1 MESNG
6 DDSGPSNGNQNSDE
20 NDSSSVSDINVG
32 ENSGDSFPS
41 DTDSDDEVVGDT
53 QSSLGTYSSEM
64 SDPEEEEFWST
75 NLTSVSIAAFEEE
88 TGPNHNLSPTDSVLQ
103 YFFLMISDDFFN
115 LLAVETNRYADQVFA
130 RKGRRD
136 PDWSPTNK
144 REVQAYFGLHIFMGI
159 HKLPSIDMYW
169 SQNRFVGIPGF
180 KDTMPRCRFQKLT
193 QFLHMSNNEDHVP
206 TGTSGHD
213 RLFKIRPLIDLTR
226 KNFQRYNRPG
236 KCQSIDEGMI
246 RYKGNYFAKQYTPCK
261 PIKRGLKVWMRC
273 EPNGY
278 THDYRI
284 YLEKH
289 DDMKGQTLGETV
301 VKHLCKPLKWK
312 GHHVFFDRFF
322 TSIPFLQNLENNGIY
337 ACGTIMSNRRGFP
350 ADLKNPS
357 FTGRGDAEQRQ
368 HENLVATAWKDAKPV
383 HIVSTTSDPLGDGPT
398 YLRVPGGGHVLIQRP
413 PAVAHYQENY
423 FGVDRAM
430 QYRAKCPV
438 GRQSR
443 KYWKYFM
450 NFILDMKWIY
460 PVITIFITLTDGQ
473 TLISN
478 TECPALDEL
487 VRVNA
492 KNTNAMRK
500 EIEELRKEQERLFNE
515 LSLQIDWLKSILLQ
529 SNGDFSIIKDRQL
542 RGLLKKGPKYRIQS
556 KIDFI
561 KCREVL
567 KEALDTYTKRWCK

>member
-1 MESNG
+1 MESSD

-20 NDSSSVSDINVG
+20 NDSSSDSDINVG
-32 ENSGDSFPS
+32 ENSGDSFSS
-41 DTDSDDEVVGDT
+41 DTDSDDVGVGDT
-53 QSSLGTYSSEM
+53 QSSLGTYSSET

-88 TGPNHNLSPTDSVLQ
+88 TGPNHDLSPTDSVLQ
-103 YFFLMISDDFFN
+103 YFFLMISDDFFD

-136 PDWSPTNK
+136 SDWSPTNK

-284 YLEKH
+284 YLGKH
-289 DDMKGQTLGETV
+289 DDMKGQTLGERV

-322 TSIPFLQNLENNGIY
+322 TSIPLLQNLENNGIY

-398 YLRVPGGGHVLIQRP
+398 YRRVPGGGHVLIQRP

-423 FGVDRAM
+423 YGVDRAM

-450 NFILDMKWIY
+450 NFILEVSIVNAFLLWKTTSGVVIPRKHYSLCDFCVDVAELLIGDYRSKKKERY
-460 PVITIFITLTDGQ
+460 PLAGTVTAAGVASHHSVKLTDMPRRQCKWCSKQGRRRDVTYGCDKCLVHLCQ
-473 TLISN
+473 GACFQAYHQNALLN
-478 TECPALDEL
+478 T
-487 VRVNA
+487 
-492 KNTNAMRK
+492 
-500 EIEELRKEQERLFNE
+500 
-515 LSLQIDWLKSILLQ
+515 S
-529 SNGDFSIIKDRQL
+529 
-542 RGLLKKGPKYRIQS
+542 
-556 KIDFI
+556 
-561 KCREVL
+561 
-567 KEALDTYTKRWCK
+567 